1 MTNDFREEAKA
12 KDRRIMMELLGENAP
27 SKIDGAAAAAV
38 EDESDEEEPTAAVNF
53 RAKPVPE
60 HTRQPVFQNM
70 VREQPKR

>member
-27 SKIDGAAAAAV
+27 SKNDGAAV

>member
-27 SKIDGAAAAAV
+27 SKNVGAAAV
-38 EDESDEEEPTAAVNF
+38 EDESDEEDPPASVNF

>member
-27 SKIDGAAAAAV
+27 SKNVGV
-38 EDESDEEEPTAAVNF
+38 EDESDEEEPPAAVNF

>member
-27 SKIDGAAAAAV
+27 SKNVGAAAAV